1 MAIIRIDEAGDLAL
15 ENGNFVW
22 LRGIDWVRQR
32 LMTRFKFFQGEWF
45 LDERLGVPYFRSVL
59 VKNPDLGVVRSI
71 FRRIILTTPGVISIT
86 HFEVRYNDSER
97 HLEFEFTA
105 RATTGLIT
113 VTPEDREF
121 IVDVAG

>member
-32 LMTRFKFFQGEWF
+32 LVTRFRMFQGEWF
-45 LDERLGVPYFRSVL
+45 LDTRQGVPYFRSVL
-59 VKNPDLGVVRSI
+59 VKNPDLGVIRSI

-86 HFEVRYNDSER
+86 HFEVRYDDSAR
-97 HLEFEFTA
+97 HLEFEFSA
-105 RATTGLIT
+105 RATTGTIT
-113 VTPEDREF
+113 VQAGDRDF
-121 IVDVAG
+121 IVDVAA

>member
-86 HFEVRYNDSER
+86 HFEVRYNDSAR

-105 RATTGLIT
+105 RATTGNII
-113 VTPEDREF
+113 VSAGDPDF
-121 IVDVAG
+121 IIDVAA